1 MKSADFT
8 YNVLTGELRDRE
20 GLILTIGYSGWGSAT
35 NDPTQEHVRGRG
47 PIPRGTYMIGPP
59 RHSKN
64 VGPVAMYLWP
74 IGHDAHGR
82 SALMIH
88 GDNTTGTAS
97 KGCIVAGPGAR
108 KIIAEAAISQHLTT
122 LEVV

>member
-1 MKSADFT
+1 MIYANFT
-8 YNVLTGELRDRE
+8 YDVLTGELRDRE
-20 GLILTIGYSGWGSAT
+20 GLILTVGYSGWGSAK

-59 RHSKN
+59 RNSKN

-97 KGCIVAGPGAR
+97 KGCIVAERGAR
-108 KIIAEAAISQHLTT
+108 RIIAEAAASRHVTT